1 MPLKAADPE
10 QLARISRG
18 FSKRSQPS
26 MALLMIREYLPTM
39 GRPADLIAM
48 VWHR

>member
-1 MPLKAADPE
+1 MQHGFVAPL
-10 QLARISRG
+10 LHWSRC
-18 FSKRSQPS
+18 SKRSQPS

-39 GRPADLIAM
+39 GRPADVIAM